1 MPKEFCDLLTLSI
14 HRGGRDTPSRLL
26 LVGARL
32 GYSYLGISLG
42 RKPPGELPG
51 IRAVPVAEE
60 GTREARRA
68 TLNYARGGRA
78 RRAASSGSADFIIP
92 DPRDR
97 ATLRFAAEGCVAVA
111 YPYAQ
116 LITEGS
122 TKRSNLI
129 RRWQEMHDNCRRFG
143 CKELLVSSA
152 GDSYLLRN
160 PRDLSAMLHSC
171 IGIGTEE
178 ALDWLSSNPRE
189 VLERGEER
197 WQSR

>member
-1 MPKEFCDLLTLSI
+1 MPREFCDLLTLSI

-26 LVGARL
+26 LVAARL
-32 GYSYLGISLG
+32 GYSYLGISPG
-42 RKPPGELPG
+42 RQSPGELPG
-51 IRAVPVAEE
+51 IRCVPVAEE

-68 TLNYARGGRA
+68 MLTYARGSRA

-97 ATLRFAAEGCVAVA
+97 VTLRFAAEGCVAVA

-122 TKRSNLI
+122 TRRSSLI
-129 RRWQEMHDNCRRFG
+129 RRWQKMHDWCRRFG

-152 GDSYLLRN
+152 DDSYLLRD

-171 IGIGTEE
+171 MGIETEE
-178 ALDWLSSNPRE
+178 ALDWLSSNPLE
-189 VLERGEER
+189 IIERGRER
-197 WQSR
+197 WQQG